1 MWWWLPFLPFGFG
14 RIRAVSYFSLASLFF
29 LDFFSRLQFPR
40 FIFGRVL
47 KFGPGDLAGGPC
59 PIPGHRP
66 GVNESEVLQ
75 STTQASYFALKT
87 EHLNRFYLET
97 DQLNKQA

>member
-1 MWWWLPFLPFGFG
+1 MGWWWPFLTFGFV
-14 RIRAVSYFSLASLFF
+14 RVSCFLFF
-29 LDFFSRLQFPR
+29 FLLQFPR